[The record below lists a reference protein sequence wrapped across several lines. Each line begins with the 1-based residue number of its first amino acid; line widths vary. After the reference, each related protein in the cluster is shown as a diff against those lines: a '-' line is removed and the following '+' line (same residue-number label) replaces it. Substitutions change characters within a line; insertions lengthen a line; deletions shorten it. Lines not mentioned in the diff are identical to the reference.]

1 MKVKLEEKYRDL
13 YTLNEVQAARRVIKE
28 VAEDEETAAGWAA
41 YSAREA
47 LKGMAVSVR
56 EVVKA
61 SAETARN
68 CRAWDSYFEGSGH
81 MDVLVQALVETSE
94 GYMEVSAYLT
104 DIWQT
109 GAEDYRAHMYVR
121 RFKEVQ

>member
-1 MKVKLEEKYRDL
+1 MKVKLEKDYRDL
-13 YTLNEVQAARRVIKE
+13 YTLNEVQAARRIIKE

-47 LKGMAVSVR
+47 LKDTDEYVR

-61 SAETARN
+61 SAETSRN
-68 CRAWDSYFEGSGH
+68 CRAWDSYFEGSGR
-81 MDVLVQALVETSE
+81 MDVWVWALVSTSE

-121 RFKEVQ
+121 RFKEV